1 VDKSRTIGCDCK
13 VSFKGRIYNY
23 TFAIKTIKEVGTE
36 YEDIIDI
43 KKRLAE

>member
-1 VDKSRTIGCDCK
+1 MDKSRTIGCDCK
-13 VSFKGRIYNY
+13 VSFKGWINND
-23 TFAIKTIKEVGTE
+23 TFAIKTIKEDGTQ